1 MVVAGV
7 FPERKYA
14 INGGLN
20 RDGRQHV
27 QVIDNNL

>member
-1 MVVAGV
+1 MVVAGA
-7 FPERKYA
+7 FPERKYG

-20 RDGRQHV
+20 RGGRQNV